1 MVLAAAI
8 VLVFELTTTYFNHA
22 AGIALTLLLIGI
34 FYIVS
39 RIDILYRRR
48 SSRRIPPQSELPQ
61 GDGRIPFTFRI
72 GVTGPRD
79 LADPDAIQGRI
90 REAIAQLLTLVPV
103 APETGLALVVVSALA
118 EGADRLAAKEV
129 LAYPD
134 ARLEVAL
141 PLPVEDYAADFRTE
155 ESKEEFRRLLARA
168 RPDDTWSAPEGLD
181 REEAYE
187 RAGRYVVNRCDALI
201 AVWDGEKSRG
211 RGGTAEIVGY
221 AQEQGVPIAWV
232 HTAGGPLVSYALE
245 NKRAEVVKAAAGK
258 LRRYNAAGIEK
269 SKFDKRVR
277 ELRQELMPDMARE
290 IPVDPLGLSRETIAG
305 WVFPYFVRADILA
318 LRYQRRFRWLS
329 LAIFALAALA
339 VAVVAVQTNFWP
351 GLNWLAAFEVV
362 FLGTVL
368 GILMMSRRLRLHDQW
383 ISSRFLAER
392 LRSSYFL
399 ALAGTGDRRG
409 RSPRLAYLSD
419 SSEAW
424 IERALTEVSARR
436 PELDSGAPPV
446 RALRDYLNSYWI
458 ESQIFYQEKTSGR
471 QRAIEHRLTP
481 LTEFLFSVTLV
492 AAFVHIF
499 ASAIHGFWEHFLVVV
514 SITVPAFGAAVHGF
528 STQRQFRRHSE
539 RYRRMAGVLAQV
551 QVEMTDATTI
561 EQVRE
566 VAAATEQIMREENS
580 DWFGVMR
587 FHDMELIT

>member
-1 MVLAAAI
+1 MEPAP
-8 VLVFELTTTYFNHA
+8 ESEPPHA
-22 AGIALTLLLIGI
+22 G
-34 FYIVS
+34 
-39 RIDILYRRR
+39 
-48 SSRRIPPQSELPQ
+48 
-61 GDGRIPFTFRI
+61 GRIPFTFRI
-72 GVTGPRD
+72 GVTGHRELDKPDD
-79 LADPDAIQGRI
+79 LREPI
-90 REAIAQLLTLVPV
+90 REAIFRLLTLVPT
-103 APETGLALVVVSALA
+103 APGTGLALVVVSALA
-118 EGADRLAAKEV
+118 EGADRLVAEEV
-129 LAYPD
+129 LAAGAGQLIPRD
-134 ARLEVAL
+134 VSAAGDDHKMVPGTVLADLETRLEVAL
-141 PLPVEDYAADFRTE
+141 PLPVDDYLEDFKTE
-155 ESKEEFRRLLARA
+155 ESKEEFRYLFAQGR
-168 RPDDTWSAPEGLD
+168 TNNIWNAPAELG

-187 RAGRYVVNRCDALI
+187 RAGHYVVDRCDAII
-201 AVWDGEKSRG
+201 AVWDGEKSKG

-232 HTAGGPLVSYALE
+232 HTAGGPPVSFALE
-245 NKRAEVVKAAAGK
+245 NKRAEVVKAAAEK
-258 LRRYNAAGIEK
+258 LRKYNAAEIEK
-269 SKFDKRVR
+269 PKFDQRVR
-277 ELRQELMPDMARE
+277 ALRKELMPDIVRE
-290 IPVDPLGLSRETIAG
+290 IPVDPLGLSRETIAD
-305 WVFPYFVRADILA
+305 WVFPYFIRADILA

-351 GLNWLAAFEVV
+351 ALNWLAAFEVV
-362 FLGTVL
+362 FLGTLL

-399 ALAGTGDRRG
+399 ALAKTGDRRG
-409 RSPRLAYLSD
+409 RSSRLAYLSD

-436 PELDSGAPPV
+436 PELDNEAPPV
-446 RALRDYLNSYWI
+446 RTLRDYLNRYWI
-458 ESQIFYQEKTSGR
+458 ENQISYQEKTSRR
-471 QRAIEHRLTP
+471 QHTFEHRLIR
-481 LTEFLFSVTLV
+481 LTEFLFLVTLA

-499 ASAIHGFWEHFLVVV
+499 ASSIFPETEKAGFEHHGFWEGFLVVM

-551 QVEMTDATTI
+551 RAEMTDATTI
-561 EQVRE
+561 EQVQD

>member
-1 MVLAAAI
+1 MDPAPDS
-8 VLVFELTTTYFNHA
+8 E
-22 AGIALTLLLIGI
+22 
-34 FYIVS
+34 
-39 RIDILYRRR
+39 
-48 SSRRIPPQSELPQ
+48 PPR

-72 GVTGPRD
+72 GVTGHRKLDKPDD
-79 LADPDAIQGRI
+79 LREPVQKAILR
-90 REAIAQLLTLVPV
+90 LLTLVPV
-103 APETGLALVVVSALA
+103 APGAGLALVVVSALA
-118 EGADRLAAKEV
+118 EGADRLVAEEV
-129 LAYPD
+129 LAAGADRLVAEEVLADLD

-141 PLPVEDYAADFRTE
+141 PLPVDDYLEDFKTE
-155 ESKEEFRRLLARA
+155 ESKEQFRCLLAQA
-168 RPDDTWSAPEGLD
+168 SDIWKAPVGLE

-187 RAGRYVVNRCDALI
+187 RAGRYVVDRCDAII
-201 AVWDGEKSRG
+201 AVWNGEKSRG

-232 HTAGGPLVSYALE
+232 HTAAGPPVSYALD
-245 NKRAEVVKAAAGK
+245 NKRAEVVKAAAEK
-258 LRRYNAAGIEK
+258 LRKYNAAKIEK
-269 SKFDKRVR
+269 PKRDKRVR
-277 ELRQELMPDMARE
+277 ELRKELMPDISRE

-305 WVFPYFVRADILA
+305 WVFPYFTRADILA
-318 LRYQRRFRWLS
+318 LRYQHRFRWLS

-351 GLNWLAAFEVV
+351 ELNWLAVFEVV
-362 FLGTVL
+362 FLVILL
-368 GILMMSRRLRLHDQW
+368 GILMMNRRLRLHDRW

-419 SSEAW
+419 SSEVW

-436 PELDSGAPPV
+436 PELDTGAPPV
-446 RALRDYLNSYWI
+446 SALRDYLNHYWI
-458 ESQIFYQEKTSGR
+458 ESQISYQEKTSG
-471 QRAIEHRLTP
+471 QQHAFEYRLIR

-492 AAFVHIF
+492 AAFAHIF
-499 ASAIHGFWEHFLVVV
+499 TGTIHGFWERFLVVV

-551 QVEMTDATTI
+551 QAEMTDATTI
-561 EQVRE
+561 EQVRD

>member
-1 MVLAAAI
+1 M
-8 VLVFELTTTYFNHA
+8 
-22 AGIALTLLLIGI
+22 
-34 FYIVS
+34 
-39 RIDILYRRR
+39 RITSEYGHGMEPAPD
-48 SSRRIPPQSELPQ
+48 SGPPR

-72 GVTGPRD
+72 GVTGHRELGEPDD
-79 LADPDAIQGRI
+79 LRQPI
-90 REAIAQLLTLVPV
+90 REAIARLLTLVPV
-103 APETGLALVVVSALA
+103 APGAGLALVVVSALA
-118 EGADRLAAKEV
+118 EGADRLVAEEV
-129 LAYPD
+129 LAAGDDQEMVQESVPAD
-134 ARLEVAL
+134 LDVRLEVAL
-141 PLPVEDYAADFRTE
+141 PMDAEEYADDFKTE
-155 ESKEEFRRLLARA
+155 ESKEEFRCLLARA
-168 RPDDTWSAPEGLD
+168 RPGDVWKAPGGLE

-187 RAGRYVVNRCDALI
+187 RAGRYVVDRCDAII

-232 HTAGGPLVSYALE
+232 HTAGGPPVSYALE
-245 NKRAEVVKAAAGK
+245 NERAGVVKAAAGK
-258 LRRYNAAGIEK
+258 LRQYNAAKIDK
-269 SKFDKRVR
+269 SKFDKHVR
-277 ELRQELMPDMARE
+277 ELRQELMPDIARE
-290 IPVDPLGLSRETIAG
+290 IPVDPLGLSREPIAD
-305 WVFPYFVRADILA
+305 WVFPYFIRADILA
-318 LRYQRRFRWLS
+318 LRYQHRFRWLS

-351 GLNWLAAFEVV
+351 RLNWLAAFEVV
-362 FLGTVL
+362 FLGTLL
-368 GILMMSRRLRLHDQW
+368 GILMMNRRLGLHDQW

-399 ALAGTGDRRG
+399 ALAQTGDRRA
-409 RSPRLAYLSD
+409 RSSRLAYLSD

-436 PELDSGAPPV
+436 PEPDSAALPV
-446 RALRDYLNSYWI
+446 RALRDYLTRYWI
-458 ESQIFYQEKTSGR
+458 KNQISYQEKASGR
-471 QRAIEHRLTP
+471 QYTLEHRLIRA
-481 LTEFLFSVTLV
+481 TEVLFLVTLA

-499 ASAIHGFWEHFLVVV
+499 AGSIFPGTGRAGLEPHGFWEGFLVVV

-551 QVEMTDATTI
+551 QAEMTDATTI

-566 VAAATEQIMREENS
+566 VAATTEQIMREENS

>member
-1 MVLAAAI
+1 M
-8 VLVFELTTTYFNHA
+8 
-22 AGIALTLLLIGI
+22 
-34 FYIVS
+34 
-39 RIDILYRRR
+39 RITAEYGHGMEPAPD
-48 SSRRIPPQSELPQ
+48 SEPPR
-61 GDGRIPFTFRI
+61 GDGRIAFTFRI
-72 GVTGPRD
+72 GVTGHRELDKPDD
-79 LADPDAIQGRI
+79 LRQPI
-90 REAIAQLLTLVPV
+90 REAIGQLVTLVPV
-103 APETGLALVVVSALA
+103 APGAGLALVVVSALA
-118 EGADRLAAKEV
+118 EGADRLVAEEV
-129 LAYPD
+129 LAAGDDRLVLKDVLTVGDEQTMVPETVLADLD

-141 PLPVEDYAADFRTE
+141 PMDAGEYAEDFKTE
-155 ESKEEFRRLLARA
+155 ESKEEFRCFLARA
-168 RPDDTWSAPEGLD
+168 RPGDTWKAPEGLE

-187 RAGRYVVNRCDALI
+187 RAGRYVVDRCDALI
-201 AVWDGEKSRG
+201 AVWDGGKSRG
-211 RGGTAEIVGY
+211 RGGTAEIIGY

-232 HTAGGPLVSYALE
+232 HTAGGPPVSYALE
-245 NKRAEVVKAAAGK
+245 NKRTGVVKAAAGK
-258 LRRYNAAGIEK
+258 LCRYNAAEIDT
-269 SKFDKRVR
+269 SKFDERMR
-277 ELRQELMPDMARE
+277 ELRQELMPDIARE
-290 IPVDPLGLSRETIAG
+290 IPVDPLGLSRETIAD
-305 WVFPYFVRADILA
+305 WIFPYFIRADILA
-318 LRYQRRFRWLS
+318 LRYQHRFRWLS

-362 FLGTVL
+362 FLGTLL
-368 GILMMSRRLRLHDQW
+368 GILMMSRRLRLYDQW

-399 ALAGTGDRRG
+399 ALARTGDRRG

-446 RALRDYLNSYWI
+446 RALRDYLTHCWI
-458 ESQIFYQEKTSGR
+458 ENQISYQEKTSRR
-471 QRAIEHRLTP
+471 QHTIEHRLIR

-499 ASAIHGFWEHFLVVV
+499 AGAIHGFWEHFIVVV
-514 SITVPAFGAAVHGF
+514 SIAVPAFGAAVHGF

-551 QVEMTDATTI
+551 QAEMTDATTI
-561 EQVRE
+561 EQVRD